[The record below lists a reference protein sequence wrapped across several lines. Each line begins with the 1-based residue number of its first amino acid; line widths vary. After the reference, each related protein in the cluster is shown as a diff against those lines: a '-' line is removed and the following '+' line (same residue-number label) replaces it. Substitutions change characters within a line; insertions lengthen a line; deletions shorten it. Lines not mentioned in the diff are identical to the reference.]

1 MLYKCTCRCLHN
13 RAKHLATDEKVYWF
27 SAKHCRWS
35 KQENNTHQDEKVY
48 WRRAQYLRTI
58 ADHRRCSKSSRGSA
72 KEGPDWPVKDK
83 QCKKVGCAQQQSRR
97 FLFRF
102 WSTVFHTHCSRK
114 SILWKSRFPNRRGWR
129 NKFVPHIWSGS
140 DSEAAVAKGLPPT
153 NPDVREN
160 VLLYRYDL
168 KVSKKEPLRRL
179 LISKGHFFSR
189 TPCSFCSSKVV
200 WIG

>member
-1 MLYKCTCRCLHN
+1 MKR
-13 RAKHLATDEKVYWF
+13 F
-27 SAKHCRWS
+27 IGSAQSTAGGRS
-35 KQENNTHQDEKVY
+35 KKTTLTKMKGFIGAVP
-48 WRRAQYLRTI
+48 QYLRTI

-179 LISKGHFFSR
+179 LISKGHFFLGHPVPFAVQR
-189 TPCSFCSSKVV
+189 WF
-200 WIG
+200 G